1 MTASL
6 FQYYTQS
13 LLAASLKR
21 REMNLPVV
29 TKQIPPTLRNLF
41 VV

>member
-1 MTASL
+1 MTASV

-13 LLAASLKR
+13 LLNASLKR

-29 TKQIPPTLRNLF
+29 TNQIPSNLKNLF
-41 VV
+41 MG

>member
-13 LLAASLKR
+13 VLAGSLKR

-29 TKQIPPTLRNLF
+29 TKQIPSNLKNLF
-41 VV
+41 MV